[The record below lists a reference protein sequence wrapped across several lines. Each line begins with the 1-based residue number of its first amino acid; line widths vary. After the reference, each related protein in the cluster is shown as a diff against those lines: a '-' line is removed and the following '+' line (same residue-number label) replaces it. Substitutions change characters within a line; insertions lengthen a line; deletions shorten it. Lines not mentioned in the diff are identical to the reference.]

1 MKYLLLILLSF
12 IFPDLNEPDQG
23 QELNYIHIL
32 FNWDQEPDAEYYN
45 LQISTQQFF
54 NNIIIDINEETTTYI
69 ATETIDWNDT
79 YYWRVRPMYNDGSYG
94 SWLEA
99 SYFSTKESILTNL
112 DVNIYNENLIQDGLV
127 MYSQFSP
134 YLATG
139 VIDKYGNEIWNTQN
153 IYMNH
158 VNDYGKLYGLSG
170 PGVSF
175 NFDEEILWQTP
186 QGTDI
191 DGHEVKQIPNGNYMA
206 FVPTF
211 QTGPIPQG
219 SWTNYFQILGYEADG
234 IAEEFPWMG
243 LRIVEFDKDTQQEVW
258 SWDPFEHFTF
268 DDCDLYES
276 TWWQAAFNG
285 FFDWMHT
292 NAFHFDEEESVI
304 YVSHRHLSRI
314 SKIAYPSGEVIWNM
328 GLPEE
333 YNTGDDNIC
342 TDLLFSF
349 QHHIQLMD
357 DGTLLFFDNGNLSDL
372 LTNDNDPITRIR
384 RIRVI
389 DDSYCE
395 TVWQHDLPPS
405 LHGLGMGSVQLL
417 DNGNYSIYT
426 YGSGLDDGEC
436 SVLEVTQNGEMVW
449 KVTSQNQNAAWYRAY
464 KIPSIHPDGFSVIAN
479 EYTINEDAEDIIS
492 ISGGSLDFTVYNKS
506 GFTQDYNYMFSDL
519 MDGGT
524 SMFLYQEGEFTLA
537 PEETMDLSFLI
548 ENESVSF
555 TSISLSIWP
564 TYHNYSLKELIFDV
578 SLSNLLVG
586 DINNDGSI
594 NVLDVVS
601 LVNVILEGGNPSG
614 SADLN
619 NDGSVNVL
627 DIVVLVN
634 LILG

>member
-1 MKYLLLILLSF
+1 MRLLLLILSF
-12 IFPDLNEPDQG
+12 VFADLNEPQQG
-23 QELNYIHIL
+23 QELNYIHVL
-32 FNWDQEPDAEYYN
+32 FNWDQAPDTEYYN
-45 LQISTQQFF
+45 LQISMEQFF
-54 NNIIIDINEETTTYI
+54 NSILIEINEETTTYI
-69 ATETIDWNDT
+69 ATENIDWDNT
-79 YYWRVRPMYNDGSYG
+79 YYWRVRPIYNDGSYG
-94 SWLEA
+94 SWFDA

-112 DVNIYNENLIQDGLV
+112 DVNIYNENLIQDGLI

-134 YLATG
+134 FLATG

-158 VNDYGKLYGLSG
+158 VNDYGKLYGLNG
-170 PGVSF
+170 PGISF
-175 NFDEEILWQTP
+175 NFDEEILWETP
-186 QGTDI
+186 QGTEI

-234 IAEEFPWMG
+234 ETDEFPWMG
-243 LRIVEFDKDTQQEVW
+243 LRIVEFDKETSQEVW
-258 SWDPFEHFTF
+258 SWEPFEHFSM

-292 NAFHFDEEESVI
+292 NAFHFDEEEGVI

-314 SKIAYPSGEVIWNM
+314 SKIAYPSGEIIWNM
-328 GLPEE
+328 GLPGE

-357 DGTLLFFDNGNLSDL
+357 DGSLLFFDNGNLSDL
-372 LTNDNDPITRIR
+372 LTDDNDPITRIR

-395 TVWQHDLPPS
+395 TIWQHDLPAN

-436 SVLEVTQNGEMVW
+436 SVLEVAPSGELVW
-449 KVTSQNQNAAWYRAY
+449 KATAQNQNAAWYRAY

-479 EYTINEDAEDIIS
+479 GYILDENNQDVIS
-492 ISGGSLDFTVYNKS
+492 ISGNLLDFTIYNKS
-506 GFTQDYNYMFSDL
+506 GFIQDYNYMFSDL

-524 SMFLYQEGEFTLA
+524 SMFLYQEGDFTLG
-537 PEETMDLSFLI
+537 PEGTVDLSFLI
-548 ENESVSF
+548 ENENASS
-555 TSISLSIWP
+555 TSIGLSIWP
-564 TYHNYSLKELIFDV
+564 THHNYSLKEFIFDV
-578 SLSNLLVG
+578 SLSNFLVG
-586 DINNDGSI
+586 DINNDGMVNVLDVVILVNIILEQSSSESADINYDGSI
-594 NVLDVVS
+594 NVLDIVF
-601 LVNVILEGGNPSG
+601 LINIILNS
-614 SADLN
+614 
-619 NDGSVNVL
+619 
-627 DIVVLVN
+627 
-634 LILG
+634 